1 MTTALF
7 ETLDNLSARTKKKF
21 ELMPKVISKDG
32 NFDIGNLKIG
42 DEWHRLSD
50 VVAVMVDLKSS
61 TNLAKGKNPRSV
73 ASIYDAGVG
82 GVVVIFETFDADF
95 VDIQGDGGFALFWGD
110 RRYERAMAAA
120 ITTRSFSDDFA
131 TQLLAKWTESPKTG
145 FKVAVASGPVLVKRV
160 GLPRHLELQE
170 PVWAG
175 RPVNYA
181 AKAAQQT
188 EPDALLVTASVWDAI
203 EDNDYI
209 AFSCGCNS
217 GPTLLWHDYDI
228 EKIPDDEMYGKSL
241 ETKWCVNHG
250 EDFCQAILDGKTKR
264 DDIPQSV
271 RSERNLLSFGSVEK
285 QDARKRRDLAR
296 VEWKAEHLSLI
307 EELLK

>member
-1 MTTALF
+1 MTVAVF
-7 ETLDNLSARTKKKF
+7 ETLDGLSSSTKKKF
-21 ELMPKVISKDG
+21 ESMPKVIGKDG
-32 NFDIGNLKIG
+32 NFDIDKLKIG
-42 DEWHRLSD
+42 NEWHRLSD

-61 TNLAKGKNPRSV
+61 TNLAKGKKAPSV

-82 GVVVIFETFDADF
+82 GVVEIFGAFDADF

-110 RRYERAMAAA
+110 LRYERAMTAA

-131 TQLLAKWTESPKTG
+131 TQLKKKWGTSPETG
-145 FKVAVASGPVLVKRV
+145 FKVAIASGPVLVKLL
-160 GLPRHLELQE
+160 GLPRHLDLQE

-203 EDNDYI
+203 ENNDYI

-217 GPTLLWHDYDI
+217 TPALLWSDYEL

-241 ETKWCVNHG
+241 RTKWCLKHG
-250 EDFCQAILDGKTKR
+250 EDFCVAILNGETAR
-264 DDIPQSV
+264 DDITDSM
-271 RSERNLLSFGSVEK
+271 RSDRTSLSFGSVEK
-285 QDARKRRDLAR
+285 NEAHGRRKSEREER
-296 VEWKAEHLSLI
+296 EAESLSLA
-307 EELLK
+307 EEPLT